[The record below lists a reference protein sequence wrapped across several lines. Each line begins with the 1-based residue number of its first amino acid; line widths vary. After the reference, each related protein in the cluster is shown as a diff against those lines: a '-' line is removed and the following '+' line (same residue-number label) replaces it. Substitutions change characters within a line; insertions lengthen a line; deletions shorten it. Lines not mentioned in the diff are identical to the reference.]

1 MYNKTLISRNL
12 SIMSLLIGAWT
23 AYTIQVILQPGFPWL
38 AGIGLV
44 GAGLSYVVV
53 SWLLG
58 LGQRLSRSLNQ
69 RLDDIAIEVII
80 GGMAGLLMGILVG
93 VLCWF
98 PLSVLRGVGS
108 YLALLTFIFSVWL
121 GLKIGTRRAFDV
133 FHSLTLHRGGQQS
146 ARESQEWQEGYKV
159 LDTSAIIDGRIYDVG
174 LSKFL
179 QGPIVVPTFV
189 IEELQ
194 HIADS
199 SDAIRRNKGRRG
211 LELLS
216 KMKKHSSIKIDIIET
231 DIEGEKDVD
240 GKLVALCKQLKASI
254 ITVDYNLNKVAEL
267 QGITVLNI
275 NELANAVKVIVYP
288 GETMQVAIIKEG
300 KEYGQGIGY
309 LEDGTMVVVEEASH
323 EIGQDLEVV
332 VTSVFQTAAGRMIF
346 TRKAREIK
354 NEVGVSHNLPES
366 AKLNFYG

>member
-1 MYNKTLISRNL
+1 MYSKLLISRNL
-12 SIMSLLIGAWT
+12 FVMSLLIGAWA
-23 AYTIQVILQPGFPWL
+23 AYTIQVILRPGLHWL
-38 AGIGLV
+38 AAVGLV
-44 GAGLSYVVV
+44 CAGISYLAG

-58 LGQRLSRSLNQ
+58 AGKRLTRTLNQ
-69 RLDDIAIEVII
+69 RLDDIAIEVIM
-80 GGMAGLLMGILVG
+80 GGMAGLLMGMLVG
-93 VLCWF
+93 LLCSF

-108 YLALLTFIFSVWL
+108 YLALVVFVLCVWL

-133 FHSLTLHRGGQQS
+133 FNSLSRPGAGQQIS
-146 ARESQEWQEGYKV
+146 SPNQEGQESYKV
-159 LDTSAIIDGRIYDVG
+159 LDTSAIIDGRIYDVC

-216 KMKKHSSIKIDIIET
+216 KMKKHPNIKIDIIET

-240 GKLVALCKQLKASI
+240 GKLLVLCKQLKASI
-254 ITVDYNLNKVAEL
+254 ITIDYNLNKVAEL
-267 QGITVLNI
+267 QGISVLNI

-309 LEDGTMVVVEEASH
+309 LEDGTMVVVEEASQ
-323 EIGQDLEVV
+323 EIGQDLDVV

-346 TRKAREIK
+346 TRKAKEAK
-354 NEVGVSHNLPES
+354 SEAGVASNLCDS
-366 AKLNFYG
+366 AGINLYG

>member
-1 MYNKTLISRNL
+1 MYNKLLISRNL
-12 SIMSLLIGAWT
+12 FIMALLIGAWV
-23 AYTIQVILQPGFPWL
+23 AYLIQLILKLSLPWV
-38 AGIGLV
+38 AGIALV
-44 GAGLSYVVV
+44 GAALSYVAVN
-53 SWLLG
+53 WLLDTG
-58 LGQRLSRSLNQ
+58 KRLTSNLNQ
-69 RLDDIAIEVII
+69 RLDDTAIEVII
-80 GGMAGLLMGILVG
+80 CGMAGLLMGILVG
-93 VLCWF
+93 VLCSF
-98 PLSVLRGVGS
+98 PLSVLRGAGS
-108 YLALLTFIFSVWL
+108 YLALLVFVFCVWL

-133 FHSLTLHRGGQQS
+133 FHSISLHRGNQQLS
-146 ARESQEWQEGYKV
+146 WGDQEWQEGYKV
-159 LDTSAIIDGRIYDVG
+159 LDTSAIIDGRIYDVC

-254 ITVDYNLNKVAEL
+254 ITTDYNLNKVAEL

-300 KEYGQGIGY
+300 KECGQGIGY

-346 TRKAREIK
+346 TRKARETRSEAGVG
-354 NEVGVSHNLPES
+354 NNLCDSAEVNL
-366 AKLNFYG
+366 YG